1 MGTRKIKQPPLF
13 LMADD
18 LPVAPTTPFFH
29 KLAQVLEQLGFDEF
43 VERTC
48 APFYIAGQGRPS
60 LPPGVYFR
68 MLLGYLM
75 GCDSER
81 RIALQACDSLSLRA
95 FLGYEL
101 HESTPD
107 HSTLARTRQRIS
119 LEAHVAVFEWV
130 LEQLRAA
137 GLARGQQIAV
147 DATTLQANAALQ
159 SLRRKDS
166 GASYLGFVK
175 GLARAAG
182 ESVDSI
188 EELLLFD
195 QKRKGKTLSNEEWE
209 SPADPDA
216 RVAKMKGGTTDLAY
230 KAEHAVDLDSG
241 ALVAVTVQKA
251 DLGDPQSLPKT
262 LAAVEAAQGQAPQKV
277 VLDKGYHSDA
287 TLERVAAT
295 GAESYVPE
303 PQRQQRN
310 WKGKPAAQQRYEQN
324 QERAASLQGKAL
336 AKLRTEKAERS
347 MAHMYETGRLRR
359 VWLRGRANVEKRVL
373 IHACGH
379 NLGVL
384 MRSLTGIGT
393 PRSLQGSGARLA
405 AVLLSALKTAISR
418 NSGPFPG
425 LEARLLRNSREIHS
439 VAA

>member
-68 MLLGYLM
+68 MLLLGYLM

-147 DATTLQANAALQ
+147 DATTLQANAALK

-262 LAAVEAAQGQAPQKV
+262 LAAVEAGASAAEGGAGQGLSQRRDAGAGRGDGCGVVRAGAATAAAQLEGQA
-277 VLDKGYHSDA
+277 GG
-287 TLERVAAT
+287 AAAVR
-295 GAESYVPE
+295 AESGAGGQLAGQGAGE
-303 PQRQQRN
+303 
-310 WKGKPAAQQRYEQN
+310 AADGE
-324 QERAASLQGKAL
+324 
-336 AKLRTEKAERS
+336 
-347 MAHMYETGRLRR
+347 
-359 VWLRGRANVEKRVL
+359 GRAVDGPHVRDGEAAAGL
-373 IHACGH
+373 AA
-379 NLGVL
+379 
-384 MRSLTGIGT
+384 
-393 PRSLQGSGARLA
+393 GAREC
-405 AVLLSALKTAISR
+405 
-418 NSGPFPG
+418 G
-425 LEARLLRNSREIHS
+425 EAGADPRVRP
-439 VAA
+439 